1 MPFSTLKRTQ
11 PCLDFISMNSSSSEH
26 DCSCGITHHTSSASS
41 EGRKRCA
48 GECGWDHYKSE
59 DDDSEYLELQEYQT
73 WRNKKRER
81 GPEIHIKLR
90 PATRL
95 KIAIFNGDVPVITE
109 EHLGSEECS
118 GKAQRGNDSI
128 PSTIFCHSRKRRS
141 KTEQALQPRSPVSEI
156 THHLDKIW

>member
-1 MPFSTLKRTQ
+1 MHFSTLKRTQ

-26 DCSCGITHHTSSASS
+26 DCSCGITPSASS

-59 DDDSEYLELQEYQT
+59 DDDSEYLELREYQT

-95 KIAIFNGDVPVITE
+95 KIAIFNGDVPVIAE
-109 EHLGSEECS
+109 EHLGSEDCS

-128 PSTIFCHSRKRRS
+128 PSTIFCRSRKRRN
-141 KTEQALQPRSPVSEI
+141 KTEQSLQPRSPVSEI